1 MSWKSVIAGADSGTV
16 ADMYSDRF
24 GIWREFR
31 DEQGRQAGWY
41 GYRQEDGRYLIRTW
55 DTAEA
60 AGKVASKLQAGPN
73 TIAGMH
79 VRFYVGTV
87 PNRIL
92 AQAEAGE
99 YQPLRVREYKE
110 PEPEDW
116 VAEEARLNREDAWY
130 TEHHNRRD

>member
-24 GIWREFR
+24 GIHREFR

-55 DTAEA
+55 DTAEE

-73 TIAGMH
+73 TVAGMH
-79 VRFYVGTV
+79 VRFYVGAV
-87 PNRIL
+87 PSRTL
-92 AQAEAGE
+92 KQAEAGE
-99 YQPLRVREYKE
+99 YEPIRVREYKE
-110 PEPEDW
+110 PEDW
-116 VAEEARLNREDAWY
+116 VEEEARLDREDAW
-130 TEHHNRRD
+130 TKEHHNRREEL